1 MNSKTGWYTYFP
13 SDLRWSRSICWM
25 ISCARW
31 GGSEIGE
38 VDQVCRRLSQNI
50 GNDTHWLREWSR
62 MGEKIFILAKSEEK
76 KGHSLTAASHYL
88 RACYYFQMGERLVSP
103 KTEKSM
109 SIYKKSIDSFKNY
122 YKLVD
127 RPIIQKVEV
136 PYKRKKLP
144 AYFVQ
149 AENTKKTKCPTVV
162 FFDGRDVTKEIQ
174 FICGVKDMVRRGM
187 NCLILD
193 GPGTGESVRFRK
205 LYLRHNYE
213 LAGSAAFDYL
223 ETRKDVNTKK
233 VGVLGIS
240 LGGFYASRV
249 ASFDHRYKACVAW
262 GANWEYQ
269 KTWKIRGV
277 PAHSYMEIMNVK
289 TEEEMQTE
297 FEKFSLKGV
306 VDKMKCSFLL
316 THGANDNMVPMR
328 EALAHFRAV
337 GSRDKTF
344 RVFSKKE
351 GGAEHCQLDNMTLGT
366 SYIFDWLQTKLK

>member
-1 MNSKTGWYTYFP
+1 
-13 SDLRWSRSICWM
+13 
-25 ISCARW
+25 
-31 GGSEIGE
+31 
-38 VDQVCRRLSQNI
+38 
-50 GNDTHWLREWSR
+50 
-62 MGEKIFILAKSEEK
+62 
-76 KGHSLTAASHYL
+76 
-88 RACYYFQMGERLVSP
+88 
-103 KTEKSM
+103 M

-289 TEEEMQTE
+289 
-297 FEKFSLKGV
+297 
-306 VDKMKCSFLL
+306 MKKYHFQWNLNLL
-316 THGANDNMVPMR
+316 IQNTMNH
-328 EALAHFRAV
+328 
-337 GSRDKTF
+337 
-344 RVFSKKE
+344 
-351 GGAEHCQLDNMTLGT
+351 
-366 SYIFDWLQTKLK
+366 I

>member
-1 MNSKTGWYTYFP
+1 MNTKTSWYTYFP

-38 VDQVCRRLSQNI
+38 VDQVCRRLSQKI
-50 GNDTHWLREWSR
+50 GNDSHWLREWSR
-62 MGEKIFILAKSEEK
+62 MGEKLFILAKSEEK

-109 SIYKKSIDSFKNY
+109 SIYKKSLDSFKNY
-122 YKLVD
+122 YKLVA

-144 AYFVQ
+144 AYFVR
-149 AENTKKTKCPTVV
+149 AENTQKTKCPTVV

-205 LYLRHNYE
+205 LYLRHDYE

-249 ASFDHRYKACVAW
+249 ASFEHRYKACGAW
-262 GANWEYQ
+262 GANWEYH

-277 PAHSYMEIMNVK
+277 PAHSYMEIMNVE
-289 TEEEMQTE
+289 TEEEMQAE
-297 FEKFSLKGV
+297 FERFSLKGV
-306 VDKMKCSFLL
+306 VHKMKCPFLL

-337 GSRDKTF
+337 GSSDKTF

-366 SYIFDWLQTKLK
+366 SFIFDWLQTKLK

>member
-1 MNSKTGWYTYFP
+1 MNTKTSWYTYFP

-38 VDQVCRRLSQNI
+38 VDQVCRRLSQKI
-50 GNDTHWLREWSR
+50 GNDSHWLREWSR
-62 MGEKIFILAKSEEK
+62 MGEKLFILAKSEEK

-144 AYFVQ
+144 AYFVR
-149 AENTKKTKCPTVV
+149 AENTQKTKCPTVV

-174 FICGVKDMVRRGM
+174 FICGVKDIVRRGM

>member
-1 MNSKTGWYTYFP
+1 LNTKTSWYTYFP

-109 SIYKKSIDSFKNY
+109 SIYKKSLDSFKNY

-144 AYFVQ
+144 AYFVR
-149 AENTKKTKCPTVV
+149 AENTQKTKCPTVV

-205 LYLRHNYE
+205 LYLRHDYE

-249 ASFDHRYKACVAW
+249 ASFEHRYKACVAW